1 MSQFQQSWRYHI
13 GNTLFFQTS
22 LTCSSWHFSTLR
34 ILKQQ
39 TIFPFYHQ
47 RLNWQYVCHTQV
59 HLWTWVVP
67 NLQTHFIWLSQLFRQ
82 CSWKIFIHNHHLGKF
97 ETSKIFISY
106 SYLFFHY
113 YFLNFQIQ
121 TALSVS
127 IYASPL
133 IMTWLYRRDF
143 FTSEGLAYLTKLG
156 FGITLVYIFAFYVRG
171 IGRVFNPVYRQ
182 FIDVHTRCMQNLSP
196 ENKVCALKLN
206 NLRTK

>member
-1 MSQFQQSWRYHI
+1 M
-13 GNTLFFQTS
+13 
-22 LTCSSWHFSTLR
+22 
-34 ILKQQ
+34 
-39 TIFPFYHQ
+39 
-47 RLNWQYVCHTQV
+47 
-59 HLWTWVVP
+59 HLWTWVVS
-67 NLQTHFIWLSQLFRQ
+67 NLQTHFIWLSELFRQ

-97 ETSKIFISY
+97 ETRKLFISY

-143 FTSEGLAYLTKLG
+143 FTSEGLAYLTKVG
-156 FGITLVYIFAFYVRG
+156 FGMALVYICAFYVRG

-182 FIDVHTRCMQNLSP
+182 FIDVHSRCMQNLSP

-206 NLRTK
+206 YK

>member
-1 MSQFQQSWRYHI
+1 MGSR
-13 GNTLFFQTS
+13 TRRS
-22 LTCSSWHFSTLR
+22 LG
-34 ILKQQ
+34 
-39 TIFPFYHQ
+39 
-47 RLNWQYVCHTQV
+47 
-59 HLWTWVVP
+59 
-67 NLQTHFIWLSQLFRQ
+67 
-82 CSWKIFIHNHHLGKF
+82 HHLLHPLILSPRALFYSTDCTRRSKF
-97 ETSKIFISY
+97 LTHALPK
-106 SYLFFHY
+106 YLFFHY